1 MKLEGVIYCG
11 DNLYW
16 MSRLPDEFVDLCYI
30 DPPFFS
36 NRNYEVIF
44 GDGEEI
50 RSFEDRWKGGIEN
63 YIDWMRDRV
72 KEIHRL
78 LKPTGSF
85 YLHCDWHASHHLK
98 VMCDNVFGERNFRNE
113 IVWKRRYGT
122 FSTVH
127 ESNKFG
133 SCTDSIFFYVKTKD
147 APFHPQYSFSDKN
160 YQEYVDRTFK
170 YVDESGR
177 RYRIADLANP
187 APRPNL
193 MYEYK
198 GYKPPK
204 NGWAISR
211 EKMEQWD
218 KEGRL
223 HFPKNPNGRIQRKRF
238 LDELKG
244 KPVQNLWDDIKMVSS
259 QSAERL
265 GYPTQKPE
273 ALLERIIKASSNP
286 YDLVFDCFCACGTTL
301 SVARKLGRRWLG
313 VDVSPTGCRLVQH
326 RLSKLGIRAEI
337 IGLPR
342 TIEELKQLKPIEFQN
357 WVIGA
362 AGGRVSDRMSRD
374 MGIDGYTFYGLYGE
388 KEYPIAVKRMDK
400 VGRIWVDNFE
410 TAMRRKGYNKG
421 YIVAFDF
428 TRDAHEE
435 VARAKS
441 QEGLDIE
448 LVKVGEISKRFRE
461 GFMETLK
468 SIQ

>member
-1 MKLEGVIYCG
+1 MKLEGVLYCG

-36 NRNYEVIF
+36 NKNYEVIF
-44 GDGEEI
+44 KDGEEI

-63 YIDWMRDRV
+63 YIEWMRVRV
-72 KEIHRL
+72 EEIHRL

-98 VMCDNVFGERNFRNE
+98 VMCDEIFGIDNFQNE
-113 IVWKRRYGT
+113 IVWNYPNKLPDRRKKLFTREHDVILFYSKHDPLHT
-122 FSTVH
+122 FHV
-127 ESNKFG
+127 
-133 SCTDSIFFYVKTKD
+133 
-147 APFHPQYSFSDKN
+147 QYEK
-160 YQEYVDRTFK
+160 
-170 YVDESGR
+170 
-177 RYRIADLANP
+177 
-187 APRPNL
+187 
-193 MYEYK
+193 
-198 GYKPPK
+198 
-204 NGWAISR
+204 R
-211 EKMEQWD
+211 EKPVKDRRIKKVAGKKVTVRDNEGRVIYDIYENRMVPNVWRIPMLTGRD
-218 KEGRL
+218 KE
-223 HFPKNPNGRIQRKRF
+223 RF
-238 LDELKG
+238 
-244 KPVQNLWDDIKMVSS
+244 
-259 QSAERL
+259 

-273 ALLERIIKASSNP
+273 ALLERIMKASSNP
-286 YDLVFDCFCACGTTL
+286 GDLVFDCFCACGTTL
-301 SVARKLGRRWLG
+301 AVAQRLGRRWLG
-313 VDVSPTGCRLVQH
+313 IDVSPTGCKLVQY
-326 RLSKLGIRAEI
+326 RLSNLRVRAEI

-342 TIEELKQLKPIEFQN
+342 TIEELKQLSPTEFQN

-448 LVKVGEISKRFRE
+448 LVKVGEIKERFLE
-461 GFMETLK
+461 GFIGSLK
-468 SIQ
+468 DIGS

>member
-36 NRNYEVIF
+36 NKTYEVIF
-44 GDGEEI
+44 KDGEEI

-63 YIDWMRDRV
+63 YIDWMRARV
-72 KEIHRL
+72 EQIHRL

-85 YLHCDWHASHHLK
+85 YLHCDWHAGHYLK
-98 VMCDNVFGERNFRNE
+98 VMCDEIFGRGNFRNE
-113 IVWKRRYGT
+113 IVWFYSVGGKGKRYWARKHDT
-122 FSTVH
+122 ILFFTK
-127 ESNKFG
+127 SNKWTFNAEDVKEYAERKTGKKSFG
-133 SCTDSIFFYVKTKD
+133 GRIG
-147 APFHPQYSFSDKN
+147 
-160 YQEYVDRTFK
+160 R
-170 YVDESGR
+170 DE
-177 RYRIADLANP
+177 
-187 APRPNL
+187 
-193 MYEYK
+193 K
-198 GYKPPK
+198 
-204 NGWAISR
+204 
-211 EKMEQWD
+211 
-218 KEGRL
+218 GRL
-223 HFPKNPNGRIQRKRF
+223 YQDKVTKGGKVYRYYLEEGKIPEDVWEIQSI
-238 LDELKG
+238 
-244 KPVQNLWDDIKMVSS
+244 QS
-259 QSAERL
+259 QSKERL

-273 ALLERIIKASSNP
+273 RLLERIIQASSNP

-301 SVARKLGRRWLG
+301 VAAQKLGRRWLG
-313 VDVSPTGCRLVQH
+313 IDVSPTGCKLVQY
-326 RLSKLGIRAEI
+326 RLSKLGVRPEI

-342 TIEELKQLKPIEFQN
+342 TIEELKQLSPIEFQN

-362 AGGRVSDRMSRD
+362 AGGRVSDKKSRD

-388 KEYPIAVKRMDK
+388 REYPIAVKRMDK

-410 TAMRRKGYNKG
+410 TAMRRKQYTKG

-428 TRDAHEE
+428 TRDAYEE

-448 LVKVGEISKRFRE
+448 LVKVDEIKKRFLE

-468 SIQ
+468 GIGLME

>member
-72 KEIHRL
+72 EEIHRL

-85 YLHCDWHASHHLK
+85 YLHCDWHASHYLK
-98 VMCDNVFGERNFRNE
+98 VMCDKIFGYQNFRNE
-113 IVWKRRYGT
+113 IVWCYRGAGYPK
-122 FSTVH
+122 
-127 ESNKFG
+127 
-133 SCTDSIFFYVKTKD
+133 KD
-147 APFHPQYSFSDKN
+147 F
-160 YQEYVDRTFK
+160 
-170 YVDESGR
+170 GR
-177 RYRIADLANP
+177 RHDVILRYSKGDDYGF
-187 APRPNL
+187 NL
-193 MYEYK
+193 
-198 GYKPPK
+198 
-204 NGWAISR
+204 
-211 EKMEQWD
+211 
-218 KEGRL
+218 
-223 HFPKNPNGRIQRKRF
+223 
-238 LDELKG
+238 
-244 KPVQNLWDDIKMVSS
+244 DDIREEYAETTKERFSHYIGNVRRDRDYGL
-259 QSAERL
+259 QKLNPLGKQPDDWWQIQPIAPSAKERL

-273 ALLERIIKASSNP
+273 VLLERIIKASSNP
-286 YDLVFDCFCACGTTL
+286 YDLVFDCFCACGTSL
-301 SVARKLGRRWLG
+301 VAAHKLARRWLG
-313 VDVSPTGCRLVQH
+313 IDVSPTGCRLVQH
-326 RLSKLGIRAEI
+326 RLSKLGVKADI

-342 TIEELKQLKPIEFQN
+342 TIEELKQLSPVEFQN

-362 AGGRVSDRMSRD
+362 AGGRVSDKKSRD

-410 TAMRRKGYNKG
+410 TAMRRKQHTKG
-421 YIVAFDF
+421 YIIAFDF
-428 TRDAHEE
+428 TKDAYEE
-435 VARAKS
+435 IARAKS

-448 LVKVGEISKRFRE
+448 LVKVDEISKRFRE

-468 SIQ
+468 GIQ

>member
-36 NRNYEVIF
+36 QKHYEVIF

-63 YIDWMRDRV
+63 YIDWMRARV
-72 KEIHRL
+72 EEIHRL

-85 YLHCDWHASHHLK
+85 YLHCDWHASHYLK
-98 VMCDNVFGERNFRNE
+98 VMCDDVFGRGNFRNE
-113 IVWKRRYGT
+113 LVWIYRRPSAPGQRQWGRMHD
-122 FSTVH
+122 VLL
-127 ESNKFG
+127 
-133 SCTDSIFFYVKTKD
+133 FYT
-147 APFHPQYSFSDKN
+147 
-160 YQEYVDRTFK
+160 
-170 YVDESGR
+170 
-177 RYRIADLANP
+177 
-187 APRPNL
+187 
-193 MYEYK
+193 
-198 GYKPPK
+198 
-204 NGWAISR
+204 
-211 EKMEQWD
+211 
-218 KEGRL
+218 
-223 HFPKNPNGRIQRKRF
+223 
-238 LDELKG
+238 KG
-244 KPVQNLWDDIKMVSS
+244 KSWTFNADEVRLPYAKSSIERQGYASKMFGGIPKQGVQKLHPKGKFPEDWLDIPIIRENAK
-259 QSAERL
+259 ERL

-273 ALLERIIKASSNP
+273 ALLERIIKACSNP

-301 SVARKLGRRWLG
+301 VAAHKSARRWLG
-313 VDVSPTGCRLVQH
+313 IDVSPTGCKLVQY
-326 RLSKLGIRAEI
+326 RLSKLGVKAEI

-342 TIEELKQLKPIEFQN
+342 TIEELKQLSPTEFQN

-362 AGGRVSDRMSRD
+362 AGGRVSDKMSRD

-388 KEYPIAVKRMDK
+388 REYPIAVKRMDK

-428 TRDAHEE
+428 TKDAYEE
-435 VARAKS
+435 VARVKS

-448 LVKVGEISKRFRE
+448 LVKVEEIKKRFQE

-468 SIQ
+468 GIGS

>member
-36 NRNYEVIF
+36 NRHYEVIF

-63 YIDWMRDRV
+63 YIDWMRARV
-72 KEIHRL
+72 EEIHRM

-98 VMCDNVFGERNFRNE
+98 VMCDDVFGHNNFRNE
-113 IVWKRRYGT
+113 IVWCYRGAGYPK
-122 FSTVH
+122 
-127 ESNKFG
+127 
-133 SCTDSIFFYVKTKD
+133 KD
-147 APFHPQYSFSDKN
+147 F
-160 YQEYVDRTFK
+160 
-170 YVDESGR
+170 GR
-177 RYRIADLANP
+177 RHDTIFRYSKGDDYKF
-187 APRPNL
+187 NL
-193 MYEYK
+193 
-198 GYKPPK
+198 
-204 NGWAISR
+204 
-211 EKMEQWD
+211 
-218 KEGRL
+218 
-223 HFPKNPNGRIQRKRF
+223 
-238 LDELKG
+238 
-244 KPVQNLWDDIKMVSS
+244 DDIREEYAEATKERFSHYIGNVRGDRDYGV
-259 QSAERL
+259 QKLNPLGKQPDDWWQIQPIAPSAKERL

-273 ALLERIIKASSNP
+273 ALLERIIQASSNS

-301 SVARKLGRRWLG
+301 VAAQKLGRRWLG
-313 VDVSPTGCRLVQH
+313 IDVSPTGCKLVQY
-326 RLSKLGIRAEI
+326 RLSKLGVRAEI

-342 TIEELKQLKPIEFQN
+342 TIEELKQLSPIEFQN

-362 AGGRVSDRMSRD
+362 AGGRVSDRKSRD

-388 KEYPIAVKRMDK
+388 KEYPIAVKRMEK

-410 TAMRRKGYNKG
+410 TAMRRKGFDKG

-428 TRDAHEE
+428 TKDAYEE

-441 QEGLDIE
+441 EGLHIE
-448 LVKVGEISKRFRE
+448 LVKVDEIKKRFLE

-468 SIQ
+468 EIH

>member
-72 KEIHRL
+72 EEIHRL

-85 YLHCDWHASHHLK
+85 YLHCDWHASHYLK
-98 VMCDNVFGERNFRNE
+98 VMCDKIFGYQNFRNE
-113 IVWKRRYGT
+113 IVWCYRGAGYPK
-122 FSTVH
+122 
-127 ESNKFG
+127 
-133 SCTDSIFFYVKTKD
+133 KD
-147 APFHPQYSFSDKN
+147 F
-160 YQEYVDRTFK
+160 
-170 YVDESGR
+170 GR
-177 RYRIADLANP
+177 RHDVILRYSKGGDYRF
-187 APRPNL
+187 NL
-193 MYEYK
+193 
-198 GYKPPK
+198 
-204 NGWAISR
+204 
-211 EKMEQWD
+211 
-218 KEGRL
+218 
-223 HFPKNPNGRIQRKRF
+223 
-238 LDELKG
+238 
-244 KPVQNLWDDIKMVSS
+244 DDIREEYAETTKERFSHYIGNVRGARDYGV
-259 QSAERL
+259 QKLNPLGKQPDDWWQIQPIAPSAKERL

-273 ALLERIIKASSNP
+273 VLLERIIKASSDP

-301 SVARKLGRRWLG
+301 VAAQKLARRWLG

-326 RLSKLGIRAEI
+326 RLSKLGMRAEI

-342 TIEELKQLKPIEFQN
+342 TIEELKQLSPIEFQN

-362 AGGRVSDRMSRD
+362 AGGKVSDRKSRD

-428 TRDAHEE
+428 TKDAYEE

-448 LVKVGEISKRFRE
+448 LVKVDEISKRFRE

-468 SIQ
+468 SLQ

>member
-16 MSRLPDEFVDLCYI
+16 MTRLPDEFVDLCYI

-36 NRNYEVIF
+36 NRHYEVIF
-44 GDGEEI
+44 KDGEEI

-63 YIDWMRDRV
+63 YIEWMRVRV
-72 KEIHRL
+72 EEIHRL

-85 YLHCDWHASHHLK
+85 YLHCDWHASHYLK
-98 VMCDNVFGERNFRNE
+98 VMCDEIFGQESFRNE
-113 IVWKRRYGT
+113 IVWHYKRWTAQAKKFQGLHDTILFYAKSERHTFNPVWEPYGDWI
-122 FSTVH
+122 
-127 ESNKFG
+127 K
-133 SCTDSIFFYVKTKD
+133 TDY
-147 APFHPQYSFSDKN
+147 
-160 YQEYVDRTFK
+160 K
-170 YVDESGR
+170 YVDSNGR
-177 RYRIADLANP
+177 RWR
-187 APRPNL
+187 
-193 MYEYK
+193 
-198 GYKPPK
+198 
-204 NGWAISR
+204 W
-211 EKMEQWD
+211 
-218 KEGRL
+218 
-223 HFPKNPNGRIQRKRF
+223 HTV
-238 LDELKG
+238 KG
-244 KPVQNLWDDIKMVSS
+244 KRYKVYLEDEAKGVKMGDVWRIPYIGST
-259 QSAERL
+259 AKERL

-273 ALLERIIKASSNP
+273 VLLERIIKASSNP
-286 YDLVFDCFCACGTTL
+286 WDLVFDCFCACGTTL
-301 SVARKLGRRWLG
+301 TAAHKSARRWLG
-313 VDVSPTGCRLVQH
+313 IDVSPTGCKLVQY
-326 RLSKLGIRAEI
+326 RLSKMGVRAEI

-342 TIEELKQLKPIEFQN
+342 TIDELKQLNPIEFQN

-428 TRDAHEE
+428 TKDANEE

-441 QEGLDIE
+441 HEGLDIE
-448 LVKVGEISKRFRE
+448 LVKVEEIKKRFVE

-468 SIQ
+468 GIGS

>member
-36 NRNYEVIF
+36 QKHYEVIF

-63 YIDWMRDRV
+63 YVDWMRARV
-72 KEIHRL
+72 EQIHRL

-85 YLHCDWHASHHLK
+85 YLHCDWHASHYLK
-98 VMCDNVFGERNFRNE
+98 VMCDEIFGYRNFRNE
-113 IVWKRRYGT
+113 IIWHYDIGGKPKYDFRRKHDTILRYSKGEEVVWNETRLPPLNPERYD
-122 FSTVH
+122 
-127 ESNKFG
+127 E
-133 SCTDSIFFYVKTKD
+133 
-147 APFHPQYSFSDKN
+147 
-160 YQEYVDRTFK
+160 
-170 YVDESGR
+170 VDETGR
-177 RYRIADLANP
+177 RYYLGYGGKWRKYLDSGTPADDV
-187 APRPNL
+187 
-193 MYEYK
+193 
-198 GYKPPK
+198 
-204 NGWAISR
+204 WTFIR
-211 EKMEQWD
+211 EPELRTLNSQA
-218 KEGRL
+218 KER
-223 HFPKNPNGRIQRKRF
+223 
-238 LDELKG
+238 
-244 KPVQNLWDDIKMVSS
+244 W
-259 QSAERL
+259 

-273 ALLERIIKASSNP
+273 SLLERIIKASSNP
-286 YDLVFDCFCACGTTL
+286 LDLVFDCFCACGTTL
-301 SVARKLGRRWLG
+301 VAAHKLGRRWLG
-313 VDVSPTGCRLVQH
+313 IDVSPTGCRLVQH
-326 RLSKLGIRAEI
+326 RLSKLGVRAEI

-342 TIEELKQLKPIEFQN
+342 TIEELKQLSPIEFQN

-362 AGGRVSDRMSRD
+362 AGGRVSDRKSRD

-410 TAMRRKGYNKG
+410 TAMRRKGFDKG

-428 TRDAHEE
+428 TKDAYEE

-441 QEGLDIE
+441 EGLHIE
-448 LVKVGEISKRFRE
+448 LVKVDEIKKRFLE

-468 SIQ
+468 GIVS

>member
-16 MSRLPDEFVDLCYI
+16 MPRLPDEFVDLCYI

-36 NRNYEVIF
+36 QKQYEVIF
-44 GDGEEI
+44 KDGEEI

-63 YIDWMRDRV
+63 YIEWMRVRV
-72 KEIHRL
+72 EEIHRL

-98 VMCDNVFGERNFRNE
+98 VMCDEIFGYKNFRNE
-113 IVWKRRYGT
+113 IIWHYDIGGKPKYDFRRKHDTILRYSKGEKVVWNEARLLPLNPERY
-122 FSTVH
+122 
-127 ESNKFG
+127 
-133 SCTDSIFFYVKTKD
+133 
-147 APFHPQYSFSDKN
+147 DKI
-160 YQEYVDRTFK
+160 
-170 YVDESGR
+170 DEAGR
-177 RYRIADLANP
+177 RYYLGYGGKWRKYLDSGTPADDV
-187 APRPNL
+187 
-193 MYEYK
+193 
-198 GYKPPK
+198 
-204 NGWAISR
+204 WTFVR
-211 EKMEQWD
+211 EPQFRTLNSQA
-218 KEGRL
+218 KER
-223 HFPKNPNGRIQRKRF
+223 Q
-238 LDELKG
+238 
-244 KPVQNLWDDIKMVSS
+244 
-259 QSAERL
+259 

-273 ALLERIIKASSNP
+273 PLLERIIEVSSNP
-286 YDLVFDCFCACGTTL
+286 GDLVFDCFCACGTTL
-301 SVARKLGRRWLG
+301 TAAHKSARRWLG
-313 VDVSPTGCRLVQH
+313 IDVSPTGCKLVQY
-326 RLSKLGIRAEI
+326 RLSKLGVKAEI

-342 TIEELKQLKPIEFQN
+342 TIEELKQLNPIEFQN

-362 AGGRVSDRMSRD
+362 AGGRVSDKMSRD

-388 KEYPIAVKRMDK
+388 REYPIQVKRMDK

-428 TRDAHEE
+428 TKDAYEE

-448 LVKVGEISKRFRE
+448 LVKVDEISKRFRE

-468 SIQ
+468 EIH